1 MDKFD
6 IFAQIQSYFKICISA
21 KLVLIILIVA
31 ALADVW
37 SDWADWSNCSLD
49 SRGICSRNRTQTC
62 LSETCSSDQAVS
74 IGTLFGINDT
84 ETEEEECNYNHIV
97 CKGSFRDK
105 REFSFVRGS

>member
-6 IFAQIQSYFKICISA
+6 IFAQIQSYFKIYISA

-49 SRGICSRNRTQTC
+49 SRGICSRNRTRTC